1 MTDIQHIIRE
11 VLSFP
16 ITRPYEAQTS
26 SRKQVVCK
34 RFLLLAVV
42 YASIALSALATCTAP
57 KNAIE
62 GENCLLGSPSSNWYV
77 YGAGSP
83 NIQGFATDMSV
94 NVGQTIFFKI
104 QTNASAYR
112 IDIYPR
118 LIASIL
124 PSATLPQAHP
134 PCLTD
139 SSTGLTD
146 CGNWG
151 ISASWAIPS
160 TAVSGVYSAKL
171 TRQDTGE
178 ASLVV
183 FVVRNDSSHSDIL
196 VQTSDPTWQAYNVYG
211 GSSLYTG
218 PTIRAFKVSYNRPLT
233 LPGMDTSFF
242 SSEYPMLAWLEANG
256 YDVSYFA
263 GVDTDRNGALVKQH
277 KIFMSVGH
285 DEYWSSGQRANV
297 EAARAAGV
305 NLGFLNALG
314 IEH

>member
-112 IDIYPR
+112 IDIYRMGYYQGQGAR

-124 PSATLPQAHP
+124 PSATLP
-134 PCLTD
+134 D
-139 SSTGLTD
+139 
-146 CGNWG
+146 
-151 ISASWAIPS
+151 
-160 TAVSGVYSAKL
+160 
-171 TRQDTGE
+171 RQFDR
-178 ASLVV
+178 S
-183 FVVRNDSSHSDIL
+183 
-196 VQTSDPTWQAYNVYG
+196 
-211 GSSLYTG
+211 
-218 PTIRAFKVSYNRPLT
+218 NRL
-233 LPGMDTSFF
+233 
-242 SSEYPMLAWLEANG
+242 W
-256 YDVSYFA
+256 
-263 GVDTDRNGALVKQH
+263 
-277 KIFMSVGH
+277 
-285 DEYWSSGQRANV
+285 
-297 EAARAAGV
+297 
-305 NLGFLNALG
+305 
-314 IEH
+314 